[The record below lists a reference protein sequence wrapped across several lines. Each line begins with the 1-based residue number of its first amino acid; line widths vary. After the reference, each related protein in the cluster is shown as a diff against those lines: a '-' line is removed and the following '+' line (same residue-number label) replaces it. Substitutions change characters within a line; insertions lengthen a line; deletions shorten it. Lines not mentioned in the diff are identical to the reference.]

1 MAQLALDLVL
11 GFGIGLSLGLMGGG
25 GSLLTVPALVYLV
38 GQTPQAAVT
47 TSLAI
52 VGANSLMGASF
63 HRAQGTLNWTVALSF
78 GGAGMLVA
86 YLAAGLS
93 TMMPDA
99 LLLVAFAILMLLVG
113 ILLLTRGN
121 REAAGFDSPRPL
133 PIVIA
138 SGAGVGLLTGILGVG
153 GGFLIVPALV
163 MLVGLPMQMAV
174 GTSLII
180 IAMNSLAGF
189 LGHAGDGS
197 LNLTLTLIFTVAGLL
212 GTFVGARLNKR
223 LPAWKLQKVF
233 AGFVIVL
240 ALFLLYDNLPHI
252 FCRSSG
258 CIWRKYVYPTILCRR
273 PWMRFIPD
281 WL

>member
-1 MAQLALDLVL
+1 MAQFLLDLTL

-52 VGANSLMGASF
+52 VGANSLLGASF
-63 HRAQGTLNWTVALSF
+63 HRTQGTLNWKVALTF
-78 GGAGMLVA
+78 GSVGMLVA

-93 TMMPDA
+93 KMLPEAVM
-99 LLLVAFAILMLLVG
+99 LIAFALIMFLVG
-113 ILLLTRGN
+113 GLMIMHRKSKSA
-121 REAAGFDSPRPL
+121 EIPAPRPL

-138 SGAGVGLLTGILGVG
+138 SGAGVGFMTGILGVG

-174 GTSLII
+174 GTSLIV

-197 LNLTLTLIFTVAGLL
+197 FNMTLTAIFTVAGLI
-212 GTFVGARLNKR
+212 GTFAGAKLNKR
-223 LPAWKLQKVF
+223 LPAGKLQKVF
-233 AGFVIVL
+233 AWFVIAL
-240 ALFLLYDNLPHI
+240 ALFLLYNNLPK
-252 FCRSSG
+252 F
-258 CIWRKYVYPTILCRR
+258 
-273 PWMRFIPD
+273 F
-281 WL
+281 

>member
-1 MAQLALDLVL
+1 MAQFALDLVL

-63 HRAQGTLNWTVALSF
+63 HRAQGTLDWKVALTF
-78 GGAGMLVA
+78 GGAGMLVS
-86 YLAAGLS
+86 YLSAGLS
-93 TMMPDA
+93 KMMPEA
-99 LLLVAFAILMLLVG
+99 LLLIAFAIITLLVG
-113 ILLLTRGN
+113 ALMLVRTSN
-121 REAAGFDSPRPL
+121 DSVEMSKPRSL
-133 PIVIA
+133 SVVIA
-138 SGAGVGLLTGILGVG
+138 SGAGVGLMTGILGIG

-197 LNLTLTLIFTVAGLL
+197 LNMTMTVIFTAAGLV
-212 GTFVGARLNKR
+212 GTFAGARLNKR
-223 LPAWKLQKVF
+223 LPAGKLQKVF
-233 AGFVIVL
+233 AWFVILL
-240 ALFLLYDNLPHI
+240 AIFLFYDNLPHI
-252 FCRSSG
+252 F
-258 CIWRKYVYPTILCRR
+258 
-273 PWMRFIPD
+273 
-281 WL
+281 

>member
-1 MAQLALDLVL
+1 MAQFSLDLVL

-38 GQTPQAAVT
+38 GQTPQSAVT

-63 HRAQGTLNWTVALSF
+63 HRSQGTLNWKVALTF

-93 TMMPDA
+93 NMMPEA
-99 LLLVAFAILMLLVG
+99 ILMVAFAIVMLLVG
-113 ILLLTRGN
+113 GLMLMRA
-121 REAAGFDSPRPL
+121 REDVTEMTVPRSFPV
-133 PIVIA
+133 VIA
-138 SGAGVGLLTGILGVG
+138 SGAGVGLMTGILGIG

-174 GTSLII
+174 GTSLIV

-189 LGHAGDGS
+189 LGHVGDGS
-197 LNLTLTLIFTVAGLL
+197 FNIALTAIFTLAGLV
-212 GTFVGARLNKR
+212 GTFAGARLNKR
-223 LPAWKLQKVF
+223 LPAGRLQKGF
-233 AGFVIVL
+233 AWFVVAL
-240 ALFLLYDNLPHI
+240 AFFLLYDNLLPLI
-252 FCRSSG
+252 R
-258 CIWRKYVYPTILCRR
+258 
-273 PWMRFIPD
+273 
-281 WL
+281 